1 MRHFK
6 FYSHSDCDCHF
17 FTRMMQTEVNDNWE
31 QFQPKTNIMWL
42 HYLLYKLINDV
53 PYKNKRS
60 QVHKKAMRE
69 MKNIKNSIM
78 EYSSALAYVQ
88 ENGNPR

>member
-1 MRHFK
+1 
-6 FYSHSDCDCHF
+6 
-17 FTRMMQTEVNDNWE
+17 MMQTEVNDNWE

-42 HYLLYKLINDV
+42 HYLLDKLINVV

-60 QVHKKAMRE
+60 QVHKKAMARL
-69 MKNIKNSIM
+69 KNIKIM

>member
-1 MRHFK
+1 
-6 FYSHSDCDCHF
+6 
-17 FTRMMQTEVNDNWE
+17 MMQTEVNDNWE

-42 HYLLYKLINDV
+42 HYLLDKLINAV

>member
-1 MRHFK
+1 
-6 FYSHSDCDCHF
+6 
-17 FTRMMQTEVNDNWE
+17 MMQTEVNDNWE

-42 HYLLYKLINDV
+42 HYLLDKLINVV
-53 PYKNKRS
+53 PYKNKKS

-78 EYSSALAYVQ
+78 EYSSALAYVK

>member
-1 MRHFK
+1 MK
-6 FYSHSDCDCHF
+6 LKHF

-42 HYLLYKLINDV
+42 HYLLDKLINDV

>member
-1 MRHFK
+1 
-6 FYSHSDCDCHF
+6 
-17 FTRMMQTEVNDNWE
+17 MMQTEVDDNWE

-42 HYLLYKLINDV
+42 HYLLDKLISVV
-53 PYKNKRS
+53 PYKNKKS
-60 QVHKKAMRE
+60 QVHKKT
-69 MKNIKNSIM
+69 MKELKRIKGAIM

>member
-1 MRHFK
+1 
-6 FYSHSDCDCHF
+6 
-17 FTRMMQTEVNDNWE
+17 MMQTEVNDNWE
-31 QFQPKTNIMWL
+31 QFQPKTNVMWL
-42 HYLLYKLINDV
+42 HYLLDKLINVV
-53 PYKNKRS
+53 PYKNKKS

-88 ENGNPR
+88 ENGNRR

>member
-1 MRHFK
+1 
-6 FYSHSDCDCHF
+6 
-17 FTRMMQTEVNDNWE
+17 MMQTEVNDNWE

-42 HYLLYKLINDV
+42 HYLLDKLINVV
-53 PYKNKRS
+53 PYKNKKS

-88 ENGNPR
+88 ENGNRR